1 MSDPYRL
8 TGKTVLITGAANGQG
23 AAAARLFA
31 ARGASLLLFD
41 RDGVGLE
48 RTAEEARAA
57 ADGEQV
63 GVIGVIGDV
72 TIQSDLDDAVAS
84 AVKQFGRLDVIYNNA
99 GIDLRGRGDG
109 RFESMD
115 PDAVKAT
122 IDVNLYGV
130 LNGCKAAIPQMIEQG
145 GGAIVNTSSIG
156 GVIGV
161 DLLGYSASKGGVIS
175 LTRSIGVT
183 YGRKG
188 VRANAICPGLV
199 RTELAREIL
208 ENDKHRTAVERNTP
222 LGRVGEPEEIA
233 QVALFLASDASSF
246 VNATT
251 IVVDGGITAR

>member
-8 TGKTVLITGAANGQG
+8 TDKAALITGAANGQG

-31 ARGASLLLFD
+31 AHGASLVLFD
-41 RDGVGLE
+41 RDGAGLE
-48 RTAEEARAA
+48 RTVDEARAA
-57 ADGEQV
+57 ADGSGV
-63 GVIGVIGDV
+63 GVVSVTGDV
-72 TIQSDLDDAVAS
+72 TIPSDLDGAVAA
-84 AVKQFGRLDVIYNNA
+84 AVEAFGRLDIVYNNA

-109 RFESMD
+109 RVENMD
-115 PDAVKAT
+115 AAAVKAT

-130 LNGCKAAIPQMIEQG
+130 LNGCKAAIPQMVEQG

-156 GVIGV
+156 AVIGV

-183 YGRKG
+183 YGRNG

-199 RTELAREIL
+199 RTDLAREIL

-222 LGRVGEPEEIA
+222 LGRFAEPEEIA
-233 QVALFLASDASSF
+233 RVALFLVSDAASF
-246 VNATT
+246 VNAAT